1 MTNPSTVYARLFV
14 DELAK
19 SGLQDVCLT
28 PGSRNTPLVL
38 AFAEHPAIKTY
49 SHLDERSAAFFALGI
64 AMAKDSP
71 VAMVCTSGTGGANY
85 YPAVVEAHQN
95 RVPLIIL
102 TADRPPE
109 LRHSGANQTI
119 DQIKLF
125 GDFVLWFVDAPLP
138 EQNPPD
144 ETLRHMR
151 TLANRAYATANGNR
165 KGAVHIN
172 LPFRKPLEPTAEDR
186 TTAEYQTIL
195 SARATSPATHF
206 TTGTPTITSNELTF
220 VENILSES
228 KSSLIICGTRCPGDE
243 FPQRLVAFAQQWHMP
258 ILADGVSGI
267 RFGHDTPNSPV
278 IGGYDTFLQSYS
290 PDVDVLLHFGNV
302 PTSKTLNT
310 FLSNLKCKHRIAVSR
325 DGVWAD
331 DKHLMTHFLHVDP
344 LHLVEQL
351 NCNSD
356 LNHRSTV
363 IDPFRIIEQMTREVI
378 QQEIETGDY
387 FDGTAVYDVIRLMPD
402 DGNLFVGNSL
412 PVRHLDQFGLPTPH
426 RIHAYANR
434 GASGIDGNTSTALG
448 IGAGHPQHPLVAIV
462 GDITLYHD
470 MNGLLAV
477 HRCDVPVTI
486 ILLNNGGGGIF
497 HRLPINQYDPEF
509 TEFFVTPHG
518 LDFSH
523 TAALY
528 GLNYVVANSRET
540 FQTAF
545 DESVS
550 KRTPTIIEVQT
561 NARDDLR
568 RRNEIVQRVQE
579 RIRNIE

>member
-49 SHLDERSAAFFALGI
+49 SHLDERSAAFFAHGI

-85 YPAVVEAHQN
+85 YPAIVEAHQS
-95 RVPLIIL
+95 RVPLIVL

-165 KGAVHIN
+165 KGVVHIN
-172 LPFRKPLEPTAEDR
+172 LPFRKPLEPTPEDM
-186 TTAEYQTIL
+186 TTAEYQTVL
-195 SARATSPATHF
+195 SARDTSPTTHF
-206 TTGTPTITSNELTF
+206 TTGKPAISSNDLSL

-228 KSSLIICGTRCPGDE
+228 RSSLIICGTRCPGGA
-243 FPQRLVAFAQQWHMP
+243 FSQQLVAFAQQWHIP
-258 ILADGVSGI
+258 ILADTVSGI
-267 RFGHDTPNSPV
+267 RFGHDTHNSPV
-278 IGGYDTFLQSYS
+278 IGGYDTLLQSYS
-290 PDVDVLLHFGNV
+290 PDVDVLVHFGNV

-310 FLSNLKCKHRIAVSR
+310 FLSNVKCNYRIAISS

-331 DKHLMTHFLHVDP
+331 DKYLMTHFLHVDP
-344 LHLVEQL
+344 VYLLEQL
-351 NCNSD
+351 GCNSD
-356 LNHRSTV
+356 LNAHPAF
-363 IDPFRIIEQMTREVI
+363 IQQFRTMEQTTWEVI
-378 QQEIETGDY
+378 QQEIEARDY
-387 FDGTAVYDVIRLMPD
+387 FDGAVVYDAVRLMPD
-402 DGNLFVGNSL
+402 DSNLFVGNSL
-412 PVRHLDQFGLPTPH
+412 PVRHLDQFGMPTPH

-434 GASGIDGNTSTALG
+434 GASGIDGNISTALG
-448 IGAGHPQHPLVAIV
+448 IGAAHLQRPLVAIV

-477 HRCDVPVTI
+477 HRCGIPVTI

-509 TEFFVTPHG
+509 TDFFVTPHG

-528 GLNYVVANSRET
+528 GLDYVVANTREA

-545 DESVS
+545 TETVNN
-550 KRTPTIIEVQT
+550 RTSTIIEVQT
-561 NARDDLR
+561 NAIADLR

-579 RIRNIE
+579 RIRSLI